1 MLCKLPWYTIIKAI
15 LRGVA
20 SMNEKDRR
28 VLKTKDAL
36 KKALLRL
43 VCFKEPGSISIK
55 ELTETAAINRATFYD
70 HYADIYE
77 LYDDVE
83 QDAIDKIR
91 DALLEKEFT
100 DRASIYRAVIDVVQS
115 SPDTF
120 MVLMRDGSSGSF
132 EEAMAQIFE
141 MSYLQNELT
150 ENELESFSQDRRFLL
165 AYHTQGC
172 IGMLKKW
179 IKEGCRY
186 PQDDLIAKMI
196 GADEVLHSLF

>member
-1 MLCKLPWYTIIKAI
+1 
-15 LRGVA
+15 
-20 SMNEKDRR
+20 MNEKDRR
-28 VLKTKDAL
+28 VLKTKESL
-36 KKALLRL
+36 KKALLQL

-83 QDAIDKIR
+83 QDAIEKIR
-91 DALLEKEFT
+91 KALMEGEFP

-115 SPDTF
+115 SADTF

-132 EEAMAQIFE
+132 EEAMAQMFE

-150 ENELESFSQDRRFLL
+150 ENQLESFSDDRRFLL

-179 IKEGCRY
+179 IKGGCRY
-186 PQDDLIAKMI
+186 PQDELIRRMND
-196 GADEVLHSLF
+196 ADEALHTLF